1 MVDVTFRKIRLSLGF
16 VLFICSFILNAQNK
30 INSFSTDFG
39 IFVNE
44 LNDFM
49 NSSDN
54 SELKETYKSFKKLS
68 NNSFSEKQKENII
81 KISNLMLKKRL
92 RAKPHFNQFLLS
104 LNTLKKQSLDN
115 NFIDDWLLINYKV
128 LNDFSTKKLLMFF
141 YFTIDLV
148 ENNVLR
154 SSKTTKWSISNS
166 NYHFAIDNDGPY
178 VVFPSNLTL
187 TCFSNGGT
195 LNLYNTKGSYYPII
209 NEWIGFGGNMNWEKK
224 LISADSIFVNI
235 KKYKIDTRTTVIKA
249 DSVSFINKKMFNR
262 PIAGVFIDKISKG
275 KQINNYPKFTSY
287 RKDIIIKD
295 IYPNVDYKGG
305 YKLQG
310 KEFIADGG
318 DYAQARIIFN
328 KNGKTVFVANANKF
342 ILGGDNIKSSNV
354 GIKIFFDQ
362 DSLYHSNL
370 KFSYD
375 NINRKLQLIS
385 NSNESSGAPMLN
397 TYHQLNMNFELLQWN
412 IDENIMT
419 FGSLPGTSESIIN
432 FESVDMYLERR
443 FDQLQGIDQ
452 IHPLILVM
460 NYMEAKN
467 ENQFFVEDFAKYA
480 RFPLVQIQHFLMD
493 LANKGFLFYDFSEEK
508 ISVLPSLKR
517 YVLAKSKQGDYDVL
531 QFKSQIKSSSNLI
544 VNAALDIISKDLI
557 IRGINRISV
566 SDSQKVIFYPYGG
579 EIKILKDRDFIFNG
593 RILAGNGR
601 VNLYGKDFNFK
612 YQDFKVDLQQID
624 SVQLSVP
631 IQPIELDMYNNQ
643 KLTRVKTVIEAGTG
657 ELVIDDASNKSGL
670 RKEVFPNYPIFKSYN
685 DSYVY
690 YDQPSVY
697 GGVYNRENFSFHI
710 LPFEIDSVESYTG
723 KGLWFAGTFESSGIF
738 PVFDDT
744 LRMQDDYSLGFTR
757 EAPKS
762 GFDIYNGTAKYFKTI
777 NLSHKGLK
785 GFGKLEYLTSILYVK
800 EMIFFPD
807 SSNIL
812 ANSFVLEKVTKG
824 IEFPS
829 VRNTSSYAHFRPY
842 NNNMRISSLGN
853 KFNFYDSIA
862 NFEGDITLQPIGL
875 TGKGKMTLDLS
886 EISSEL
892 FSYNSDWFK
901 ADKADLNVF
910 EKSGDLA
917 FLAKDLRTNIDLS
930 TRTGLF
936 YSNGSS
942 SYVTLPANNFICY
955 IDKLEWNM
963 DKQKL
968 NLSQSEESA
977 NSGSRFV
984 SIDPKQDSLS
994 FTAKYANY
1002 SLTDN
1007 IIYSSGVDSLL
1018 VADAIIYPDSGL
1030 LTVRKNAEISP
1041 IYNSL
1046 LIADNLT
1053 RYHTFSNATIK
1064 INSANNFQASGDY
1077 IYINALDKKQKVF
1090 FKNLSINEDTI
1101 TYGIADVK
1109 GSDLFQID
1117 ETFDFKGSLNLNG
1130 DRKELEFDGFFR
1142 INHNCNNF
1150 SKEWIKFKSF
1160 VDPFN
1165 ISFNLDSVIYND
1177 NQQKLSTGIMMS
1189 LDSTKIY
1196 STFLSIKDRAIDPS
1210 LIKSSSKVSYNA
1222 NTSEFIVGLNDSTEN
1237 YFILNN
1243 KSCET
1248 YGAGEIDLNID
1259 LGRVDVKSIGVL
1271 SNLKENTLQEFSGF
1285 FMLDFLFSKK
1295 AIQVM
1300 ADDIFSAPG
1309 DDIFE
1314 YTNLY
1319 KNNLLYLVGS
1329 EQKEELMIDLEMND
1343 EYSKLP
1349 EEMLFTLSFSDIT
1362 FKWNNM
1368 KKAYVSVG
1376 DIGLGNILNNQIHGV
1391 MDGYILIEKGRN
1403 SDILTIYLQTEFYD
1417 EYYFVYNN
1425 GLMRSVST
1433 NPDFNLA
1440 ISDVN
1445 DNKRK
1450 APQERGKKPYRYMLA
1465 QEDAPEKFVKRIK
1478 KEF

>member
-1 MVDVTFRKIRLSLGF
+1 MVNVTFRKIRLHLAL
-16 VLFICSFILNAQNK
+16 VLFLSSFILSAQNK
-30 INSFSTDFG
+30 INSFSNDFG
-39 IFVNE
+39 LFVSE

-68 NNSFSEKQKENII
+68 NNSFSELQKKNII

-104 LNTLKKQSLDN
+104 LNSLKIKSLDN
-115 NFIDDWLLINYKV
+115 DFIDNWLLINSKV
-128 LNDFSTKKLLMFF
+128 LNDFSTKKLLMFY
-141 YFTIDLV
+141 YFTIELV
-148 ENNVLR
+148 DNNIIR
-154 SSKTTKWSISNS
+154 STKMTKWIITDTK
-166 NYHFAIDNDGPY
+166 YQFAIDNNGPY

-187 TCFSNGGT
+187 TCSSNGGS
-195 LNLYNTKGSYYPII
+195 LNLYDTKGSYYPII
-209 NEWIGFGGNMNWEKK
+209 NEWIGYGGSMNWENK
-224 LISADSIFVNI
+224 LIPSDSIFVNL
-235 KKYKIDTRTTVIKA
+235 KKYTIDTRTTFIKA
-249 DSVSFINKKMFNR
+249 DSVSFYHKKMFNT
-262 PIAGVFIDKISKG
+262 PITGVFIDKITKG

-287 RKDIIIKD
+287 SKNIVIKD

-318 DYAQARIIFN
+318 NYAQAKIIFN
-328 KNGKTVFVANANKF
+328 KNGKIIFVANANKF
-342 ILGGDNIKSSNV
+342 ILGGDNIKSSSA

-370 KFSYD
+370 KFSFD

-385 NSNESSGAPMLN
+385 NSKESSGAPMLN

-419 FGSLPGTSESIIN
+419 FGSLPGSSESIIN

-443 FDQLQGIDQ
+443 FDQLQGIDE

-493 LANKGFLFYDFSEEK
+493 LSNKGFLFYDFSQEK

-531 QFKSQIKSSSNLI
+531 QFKSQISSSSNLI
-544 VNAALDIISKDLI
+544 VNAALDIVSKDLI
-557 IRGINRISV
+557 VRGINRISV
-566 SDSQKVIFYPYGG
+566 SDSQKVIFYPSAG
-579 EIKILKDRDFIFNG
+579 EIKILKNRDFMFNG

-612 YQDFKVDLQQID
+612 YKDFKVDLKQID

-643 KLTRVKTVIEAGTG
+643 KLTSVKTVIEAVTG

-670 RKEVFPNYPIFKSYN
+670 RKVDFPQYPIFKSYN

-697 GGVYNRENFSFHI
+697 DGVYNRSNFSFHI

-723 KGLWFAGTFESSGIF
+723 KGLWFAGTFESADIF

-757 EAPKS
+757 ESPIT
-762 GFDIYNGTAKYFKTI
+762 GFDIYMGKAKYFNTI

-785 GFGKLEYLTSILYVK
+785 GYGKLEYLTSTSYVK
-800 EMIFFPD
+800 EMLFFPD

-812 ANSFVLEKVTKG
+812 ANSFVLDKVSKG

-829 VRNTSSYAHFRPY
+829 VRNTSSYAHFQPY
-842 NNNMRISSLGN
+842 INNMRISSLDN
-853 KFNFYDSIA
+853 KFNFYDSLA
-862 NFEGDITLQPIGL
+862 TFEGEITLQPIGL
-875 TGKGKMTLDLS
+875 TGKGKIKLDLS
-886 EISSEL
+886 EISSDL

-910 EKSGDLA
+910 EESGDLA
-917 FLAKDLRTNIDLS
+917 FLAKDLRTNIDLES
-930 TRTGLF
+930 RVGLF

-963 DKQKL
+963 DEQKL
-968 NLSQSEESA
+968 NLSQSEEST
-977 NSGSRFV
+977 NIGSRFV
-984 SIDPKQDSLS
+984 SIDPNQDSLS
-994 FTAKYANY
+994 FIAKSASY
-1002 SLTDN
+1002 SLNDN

-1018 VADAIIYPDSGL
+1018 IADAIIFPDSGL
-1030 LTVRKNAEISP
+1030 ITVKKEAEIAT
-1041 IYNSL
+1041 IYNST
-1046 LIADNLT
+1046 LITDNLT
-1053 RYHTFSNATIK
+1053 RYHIFSNASIK

-1077 IYINALDKKQKVF
+1077 IYINSLEKKQKVF
-1090 FKNLSINEDTI
+1090 FNNLSVDKDTI
-1101 TYGIADVK
+1101 TYGLANVEE
-1109 GSDLFQID
+1109 SDLFKID
-1117 ETFDFKGSLNLNG
+1117 ETFDFKGNLNLHG
-1130 DRKELEFDGFFR
+1130 DRKQLEFDGFFR

-1150 SKEWIKFKSF
+1150 SKEWIKFKSI

-1165 ISFNLDSVIYND
+1165 ISFNLDSIIYND
-1177 NQQKLSTGIMMS
+1177 IEQKLSSGIMMS
-1189 LDSTKIY
+1189 LDSTEIY
-1196 STFLSIKDRAIDPS
+1196 STFLSIKDRAIDSP
-1210 LIKSSSKVSYNA
+1210 LFKSSSKISYNSS
-1222 NTSEFIVGLNDSTEN
+1222 TSEFIIGLNDSTEN

-1259 LGRVDVKSIGVL
+1259 LGRINVKSIGVL
-1271 SNLKENTLQEFSGF
+1271 SNLKENKEQEFSGF
-1285 FMLDFLFSKK
+1285 FMLDFLFSPK
-1295 AIQVM
+1295 AMQVM
-1300 ADDIFSAPG
+1300 AEDIFSAPG

-1314 YTNLY
+1314 YNDLY

-1343 EYSKLP
+1343 EFNKLP
-1349 EEMLFTLSFSDIT
+1349 KEMLFTLSFSDIK
-1362 FKWNNM
+1362 FKWDNK
-1368 KKAYVSVG
+1368 KKAYLSVG
-1376 DIGLGNILNNQIHGV
+1376 DIGLGNILNNQIHGIL
-1391 MDGYILIEKGRN
+1391 DGYILIEKGRN
-1403 SDILTIYLQTEFYD
+1403 SDVLTIYLQTEFYD
-1417 EYYFVYNN
+1417 EYYFTYKN

-1450 APQERGKKPYRYMLA
+1450 ASQERGQKPYRYMLA
-1465 QEDAPEKFVKRIK
+1465 QEDAPEKFIKRIK